1 MEELERIFK
10 HLQKLDPSSEV
21 YGVVRKNYEGLL
33 DALHSDMSACEEDL
47 NGRLQRELKRAEM
60 ELDKQKLEASERD
73 SRNRIRI
80 AKTEAIFGLAKIALM
95 IIGTLLA
102 IALTGTLEE
111 STILS
116 TKCLSF
122 TGSFLFFYGRNSK
135 WNYMAIILYEKAR
148 MS

>member
-10 HLQKLDPSSEV
+10 HLQKLDPASEA
-21 YGVVRKNYEGLL
+21 YAIVRKNYEGLL
-33 DALHSDMSACEEDL
+33 TALHSDMSACEEDL

-116 TKCLSF
+116 TKCLSWAKV
-122 TGSFLFFYGRNSK
+122 LLPK
-135 WNYMAIILYEKAR
+135 V
-148 MS
+148 